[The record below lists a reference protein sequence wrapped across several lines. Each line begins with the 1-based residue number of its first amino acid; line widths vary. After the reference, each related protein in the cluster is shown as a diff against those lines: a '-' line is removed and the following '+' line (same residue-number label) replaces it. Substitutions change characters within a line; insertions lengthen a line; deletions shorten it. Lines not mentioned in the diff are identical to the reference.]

1 MVLFFDFNADEPRQV
16 CFWGSSMFRPK
27 TKVSRPPKLSQQTE
41 DYTSSNIKLLLIATA
56 FLLVTIGLILL
67 QPDNVPTSE
76 PQVVEGPAPT
86 AEPEAAVTRSDT
98 SLLELQ
104 TVSASAAVSRQLRQ
118 PIRLTDADARH
129 TDLRSLT
136 AAVLTGFGHTPHQ
149 GDPLQALLVQA
160 LTEGQSN
167 AYIDALL
174 NTAAARGEFD
184 LPHQLTTAA
193 GRLDTETLLMALVR
207 QSQG

>member
-1 MVLFFDFNADEPRQV
+1 
-16 CFWGSSMFRPK
+16 MFRP
-27 TKVSRPPKLSQQTE
+27 TPAASEPPKLNQHTE
-41 DYTSSNIKLLLIATA
+41 DYASSNIKLLLIATA

-67 QPDNVPTSE
+67 QPDGAQTPA
-76 PQVVEGPAPT
+76 PQIADVQTEGPAV
-86 AEPEAAVTRSDT
+86 EPEAAVTRADA
-98 SLLELQ
+98 SLLDLKA
-104 TVSASAAVSRQLRQ
+104 VSASEAVSRQLRQ
-118 PIRLTDADARH
+118 PIRLTDTDARH

-136 AAVLTGFGHTPHQ
+136 TAVLTGFGHSPQ
-149 GDPLQALLVQA
+149 QDDRLQTLLVQA

-184 LPHQLTTAA
+184 VPRQLTTTA
-193 GRLDTETLLMALVR
+193 GRLDTETLLMALVQ